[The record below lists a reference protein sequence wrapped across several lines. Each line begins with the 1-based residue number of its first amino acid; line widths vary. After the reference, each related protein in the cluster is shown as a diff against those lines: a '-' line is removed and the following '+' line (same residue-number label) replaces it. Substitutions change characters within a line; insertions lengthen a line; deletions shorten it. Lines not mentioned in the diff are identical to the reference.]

1 MHPTKHYSISITTGA
16 PDSHRPGISCWIGRR
31 KLCAGE
37 VGIKALCNCI
47 LIGANGDK
55 CEIVLRSQARQPTA
69 RKVEMLE
76 RAVRQLF
83 PSVCACEPP
92 AWHSVRPHNPGRVQL
107 MPAIR
112 FLQMALDTLVLGPED
127 FRMVMY
133 FLGVLL
139 SIEETR
145 SIFSGYDLT
154 CRGKLDFC
162 ELRLAYLTAVLRNG
176 RLLMDIGCEEACQ
189 LSAAAI
195 HANSSARGRA

>member
-1 MHPTKHYSISITTGA
+1 
-16 PDSHRPGISCWIGRR
+16 
-31 KLCAGE
+31 
-37 VGIKALCNCI
+37 
-47 LIGANGDK
+47 
-55 CEIVLRSQARQPTA
+55 
-69 RKVEMLE
+69 
-76 RAVRQLF
+76 
-83 PSVCACEPP
+83 
-92 AWHSVRPHNPGRVQL
+92 

-127 FRMVMY
+127 FRIVMY